1 MMSVWGKNLFT
12 GEDINDEESWIKYL
26 TTMIGSVKNQL
37 EHELD
42 RPVSFREAM
51 VEMKLEQ
58 KIIDGLSANS
68 ETNKENWKESQVDK
82 FKIEQNTS

>member
-12 GEDINDEESWIKYL
+12 GEELSDEKSWIQYH
-26 TTMIGSVKNQL
+26 TMMIGSVKNHL

-51 VEMKLEQ
+51 EEMKLDQ
-58 KIIDGLSANS
+58 KFIDMFSFRYNIDDDSKYELPELNN
-68 ETNKENWKESQVDK
+68 E
-82 FKIEQNTS
+82 

>member
-42 RPVSFREAM
+42 IPVSFREAM

-58 KIIDGLSANS
+58 KIIDGLSARYNIDDNS
-68 ETNKENWKESQVDK
+68 KYELPKLNDE
-82 FKIEQNTS
+82 

>member
-1 MMSVWGKNLFT
+1 EMMSVWGKNLFT

-58 KIIDGLSANS
+58 KIIDGLSARYNIDDNS
-68 ETNKENWKESQVDK
+68 KYELPKLNDE
-82 FKIEQNTS
+82 